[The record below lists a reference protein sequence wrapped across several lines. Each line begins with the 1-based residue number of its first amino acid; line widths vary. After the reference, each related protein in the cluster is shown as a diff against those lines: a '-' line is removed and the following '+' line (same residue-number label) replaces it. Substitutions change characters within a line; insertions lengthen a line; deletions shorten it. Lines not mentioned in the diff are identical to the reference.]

1 MVASGGGG
9 GGGACV
15 PFAPPLG
22 PALIHY
28 DNERDTNKIKKT
40 NF

>member
-1 MVASGGGG
+1 MPCGRFG
-9 GGGACV
+9 GGGA
-15 PFAPPLG
+15 LG